1 MAHAWEQFLK
11 ELTASECA
19 KLYGTNLVVGRGS
32 LTPRI
37 VFVGEAPGA
46 EEDAQKVPFVGRSG
60 RLLDEW
66 MKYCNVGDNYYITNV
81 VKTRPPNNRDPTP
94 DEVAV
99 CAPLLQKQL
108 AVLQPQVIVAVGRF
122 AMNFFYPKKKSIL
135 AESGKLHDGKVY
147 IVPHPSYFLRKG
159 GTGWEPYLKNLKA
172 HLQQRTL

>member
-1 MAHAWEQFLK
+1 MTTWESFLK
-11 ELTASECA
+11 ELEHSECA

-46 EEDAQKVPFVGRSG
+46 EEDAQKLPFVGRSG
-60 RLLDEW
+60 KLLDEW
-66 MKYCNVGDNYYITNV
+66 MKYCGVNPDEYYITNV
-81 VKTRPPNNRDPTP
+81 VKTRPPENRDPTP
-94 DEVAV
+94 AEVAL
-99 CAPLLQKQL
+99 CAPLLRKQVDL
-108 AVLQPQVIVAVGRF
+108 LQPQIIVAVGRF

-135 AESGKLHDGKVY
+135 AESGKLHDGKIY

-172 HLQQRTL
+172 AVSQRTL